1 MGETMSR
8 KLILINNLE
17 FLFSCDKL
25 NITIDKCLN
34 LISNKSNESKLVG
47 LLIIVRLF
55 RLNYLDTIT
64 RVYDAIGWE
73 FLDNLFIQSSKNN
86 DGKNFELNEKEYKSL
101 AFSVLHSFVKV
112 PSLVKRPELFNRIPI
127 FIDAINVIVSAI
139 EVNKPSSITESTKN
153 TVSDPLDVL
162 YFIITSTNEQ
172 INEFSVV
179 VKIFKTCIMTMDLFL
194 FLSSN
199 KLTNKKKFLG
209 ICIRAVQILSITIS
223 ISLQNIKEMSIN
235 YGDKNDI
242 LVTCITGLS
251 ACFCSN
257 Y

>member
-47 LLIIVRLF
+47 LLIIVHLF
-55 RLNYLDTIT
+55 QLNYLNTIT
-64 RVYDAIGWE
+64 RVYDTIGWE

-101 AFSVLHSFVKV
+101 VFSVLYSFVKV
-112 PSLVKRPELFNRIPI
+112 PSLVKCSELFNRIPI
-127 FIDAINVIVSAI
+127 FIDAINVTVLVI
-139 EVNKPSSITESTKN
+139 EVNKFFSITESTKN
-153 TVSDPLDVL
+153 TVSDALDAL
-162 YFIITSTNEQ
+162 YFIIMSMNEQ

-179 VKIFKTCIMTMDLFL
+179 VKIFKICIMTMDFFL
-194 FLSSN
+194 FFSSN

-235 YGDKNDI
+235 YGEK
-242 LVTCITGLS
+242 
-251 ACFCSN
+251 
-257 Y
+257 